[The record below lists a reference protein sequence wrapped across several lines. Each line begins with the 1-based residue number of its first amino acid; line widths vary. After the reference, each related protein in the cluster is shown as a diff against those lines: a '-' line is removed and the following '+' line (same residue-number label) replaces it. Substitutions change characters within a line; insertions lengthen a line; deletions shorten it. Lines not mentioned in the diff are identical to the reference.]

1 MRVLRMRTYS
11 IILTLGLIITVGC
24 AKDNGAQTA
33 DELANALQRN
43 GITYQV
49 KKPISTSNLRY
60 ATIDEAVALEGDNL
74 KIEVFRIEDQR
85 TYEMFAGSAVM
96 LKAVER
102 EAGQPLPGL
111 PPSTYSRKPFV
122 VIIRQEP
129 EQGQVRQALTRIFGE

>member
-1 MRVLRMRTYS
+1 MRTCS
-11 IILTLGLIITVGC
+11 VLLILVLVITAGC

-33 DELANALQRN
+33 DELASALERN
-43 GITYQV
+43 GVTYHV

-74 KIEVFRIEDQR
+74 RIEIFRIEDQR
-85 TYEMFAGSAVM
+85 TYEMFAGSAIM

-102 EAGQPLPGL
+102 EADQAIPGL
-111 PPSTYSRKPFV
+111 PPSTFSRKPFV
-122 VIIRQEP
+122 IIIRQEP